1 MKPVRLRQLAVQDI
15 ATARDWFESREP
27 GLGGE
32 FVERVNETL
41 ARIEANP
48 FQYPEVIRDAR
59 RANLKQFRY
68 SVWFRVKPDHSV
80 VIGCI
85 AHRRDLA
92 LALRRAMPSEEPT

>member
-1 MKPVRLRQLAVQDI
+1 MQDI

-27 GLGGE
+27 GLGGK
-32 FVERVNETL
+32 FVERVNEAI

-48 FQYPEVIRDAR
+48 FQYREVIQDAR

-68 SVWFRVKPDHSV
+68 SVWFRIKPDHSV

-85 AHRRDLA
+85 AHRQDLS
-92 LALRRAMPSEEPT
+92 LARRRALGPVEPS